1 MEVENAEG
9 MGAEGTQRLETIAA
23 GDMEERERKIMGG
36 MQWWGL
42 LPMPVV
48 VAAGDNSNDNL
59 PGHGGGTIAVQH
71 DFPVVLAMRE
81 YCVGT
86 HTHPECIFS
95 NADSVAIVADVSLR
109 MLQISIPEE
118 GCVCVWR

>member
-1 MEVENAEG
+1 MIW
-9 MGAEGTQRLETIAA
+9 RR
-23 GDMEERERKIMGG
+23 EREEEIVCGEVG
-36 MQWWGL
+36 YNGDS
-42 LPMPVV
+42 PMPVV
-48 VAAGDNSNDNL
+48 VAAGDDSNDNL

-71 DFPVVLAMRE
+71 DFPVMLAMRE

-118 GCVCVWR
+118 GCVCVCGRRG